1 MIVRQSDAHAWAEV
15 WLANEGWVRIDP
27 TSAVAPER
35 VETGIDAAL
44 PERVSTGGLIRSGNP
59 IFRNLVLYWDSI
71 NYRWHRW
78 VLGYDAGRQRS
89 FLQRLG
95 IDSNNWQDIAI
106 AIIVTLGSLILI
118 ISLWMNLRNRER
130 HKDSIARL
138 YQQYCQR
145 LARIGFQREAY
156 EGPRDFATRVT
167 RQRHDLGQDI
177 ELITRFYLQLR
188 YGRNPPEQL
197 FSQFKNRIRHFKP
210 RINKRSITH

>member
-1 MIVRQSDAHAWAEV
+1 V
-15 WLANEGWVRIDP
+15 P
-27 TSAVAPER
+27 TEIGTETQRTIRNVDTGAFNK
-35 VETGIDAAL
+35 ETGIDAAL
-44 PERVSTGGLIRSGNP
+44 PERISTGGLARSVNP
-59 IFRNLVLYWDSI
+59 VFRNLLLYWDSI

-78 VLGYDAGRQRS
+78 VLGYNADRQRS

-95 IDSNNWQDIAI
+95 IDSKNWQDIAI
-106 AIIVTLGSLILI
+106 AIIVALGSLILV

-138 YQQYCQR
+138 YQQFCQR
-145 LARIGFQREAY
+145 LARIGFQREAH
-156 EGPRDFATRVT
+156 EGPRDFASRVT
-167 RQRHDLGQDI
+167 RQRHDLSQEI

-210 RINKRSITH
+210 RTNKRSITP